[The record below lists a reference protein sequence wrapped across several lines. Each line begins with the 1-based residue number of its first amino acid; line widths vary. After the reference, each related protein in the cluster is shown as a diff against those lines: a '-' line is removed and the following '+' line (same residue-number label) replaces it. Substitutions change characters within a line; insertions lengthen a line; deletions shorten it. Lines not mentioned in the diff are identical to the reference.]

1 MMATRHGMLSTL
13 LALYEAIH
21 WLPVDSPNE
30 RSEMQN
36 VDVFFFVSLNMLPVK
51 QRVPLLAIRYI
62 MTLMW

>member
-13 LALYEAIH
+13 LALYEGIH

-36 VDVFFFVSLNMLPVK
+36 VDVFFIVSLNMLPVT